1 MFPSFMSTDK
11 HPDGLCV
18 PCCYGKPTTLGK
30 GDWIEKL
37 DKKGKI
43 TYENIKTKK
52 ISRKA
57 PLIEIDTMYQPVGDG
72 TGGKGPTYQKKQR
85 WIYYYELYKR

>member
-52 ISRKA
+52 NK
-57 PLIEIDTMYQPVGDG
+57 
-72 TGGKGPTYQKKQR
+72 
-85 WIYYYELYKR
+85 